1 MHKFLEI
8 LKEYRPILKFW
19 LIFLALG
26 VSFRVLLSA
35 LFLENFN
42 SDFFIGLLYGFRMDT
57 MFFSAFSIIFLFL
70 YALNLT
76 FLARIY
82 YTLILFFYL
91 LIEISTVT
99 FMEKFLSR
107 PNYLFIEHLNNYEEI
122 FLMVWGLYKFYLIFL
137 IPLLLFTTLKIYR
150 YFTKNIQ
157 KGSIKQRLIL
167 LPLMIVLL
175 GLGARSS
182 IGMGAPNQSFY
193 TFSSNDTNNEIA
205 NNSVF
210 SIIYAIYQV
219 SNEKFL
225 DYGDISAKD
234 AIANVKRLNKI
245 QNNEDNFQRLQKST
259 FSQEKNIILVI
270 LESFGH
276 EHIGYLGGTPT
287 SPNIDALTKESLYF
301 TKMYAVGTRTSWGVS
316 SVTTGLYPTP
326 PREFVKASKSQ
337 NNFYTLART
346 LKKHGYENTFLYSG
360 DANFDNMRGFLL
372 SNGYEHIYDKKSFS
386 GYSEPC
392 TWGYSDE
399 NLYEKAFELIEKS
412 AEKPFF
418 LTMLSMSSHEP
429 FDYPRGRVKPYKE
442 AKLNGFANSMKYS
455 DYAIGKFMKKLKAK
469 GMLKNTIVAFIADH
483 TNNTYTSTTL
493 PISNN
498 LIAAFIVSEDF
509 HGGKEYDKIASQ
521 IDFAPTILD
530 VAGVNET
537 IPTMGTSVLQNQR
550 DSALLLT
557 NNKSVTYLLPEKFVI
572 YRGRG
577 VVQTYDY
584 NKTKL
589 DNNQNEVKD
598 GLSYIYSSKYLYDN
612 RLYK

>member
-1 MHKFLEI
+1 MHKLLEI
-8 LKEYRPILKFW
+8 LKEYRPMLKFW
-19 LIFLALG
+19 LIFIALG
-26 VSFRVLLSA
+26 MGFRVLLSA
-35 LFLENFN
+35 LFLKNFN
-42 SDFFIGLLYGFRMDT
+42 SDFFIGLLYGVRMDT

-70 YALNLT
+70 YALNFTL
-76 FLARIY
+76 LARIY
-82 YTLILFFYL
+82 YTLVLFFYL

-99 FMEKFLSR
+99 FMDKFLTR

-137 IPLLLFTTLKIYR
+137 IPLLLFVTFRIYK

-157 KGSIKQRLIL
+157 KGSIKYRLIF
-167 LPLMIVLL
+167 LPIMIIIL

-234 AIANVKRLNKI
+234 AIANVKRLNNI
-245 QNNEDNFQRLQKST
+245 QNNENT
-259 FSQEKNIILVI
+259 FKRVQHSGFAKEKNIILVI

-360 DANFDNMRGFLL
+360 DANFDNMSGFLL

-386 GYSEPC
+386 GYSDPC

-412 AEKPFF
+412 EGKPFF
-418 LTMLSMSSHEP
+418 LTMLTMSSHEP
-429 FDYPRGRVKPYKE
+429 FDYPRGRVEPYKK

-455 DYAIGKFMKKLKAK
+455 DYAIGKFMKKLKEK

-483 TNNTYTSTTL
+483 TNNTYTSTAL

-498 LIAAFIVSEDF
+498 HIAAFIVSDDF
-509 HGGKEYDKIASQ
+509 HGGKEYNKIASQ

-530 VAGVNET
+530 IAGVSDT

-557 NNKSVTYLLPEKFVI
+557 NNKSVVYLLEDRFIVYKDNA
-572 YRGRG
+572 
-577 VVQTYDY
+577 QHLTYDY
-584 NKTKL
+584 NKTL
-589 DNNQNEVKD
+589 IENNASQIKD